1 MTQKTTGFPNYGA
14 DAMREELF
22 KLHLEEL
29 RLLTNFNEE
38 SRMAEAVHQ
47 EIVEAQAILDKEE
60 ATRTQ
65 VTRGLSKTHE
75 QLQLAFLNEQA
86 TLSSLQAKVEA
97 QKKEFAD
104 ARTQL
109 KTLNDAEVKMTRL
122 TREVSIQ
129 EANYRKYSENLE
141 QARIDHALET
151 DRISNISVVQAA
163 TFPIK
168 AVRPRKLLNLALG
181 LFLGIFGAIGLAF
194 FSEYLDHSIKTPEE
208 AEERLQLPALA
219 SIPRVRANRISPMSK
234 RRQDKTGDRIWD
246 IPARIR
252 QYYEVLG
259 EQLLLSSNGSTEKLR
274 VFAVVSCHRGEGVS
288 TVATNLSTWL
298 AQRGKGDVLLVDAN
312 TAHPSVHRI
321 FKRKLSP
328 GLVDVLENGQSNGDA
343 ILDSPV
349 QKLHIL
355 SAGNA
360 KVNLSQ
366 IFDSDRFTKQL
377 DSMKK
382 PYHFVV
388 IDLPAVSQTSI
399 VPRLA
404 SLCDGVII
412 VVEAERLRWEV
423 VQRMKER
430 LVKAQ
435 ADVLG
440 VVLNKRRF
448 PIPSWLYRTL

>member
-1 MTQKTTGFPNYGA
+1 
-14 DAMREELF
+14 
-22 KLHLEEL
+22 
-29 RLLTNFNEE
+29 
-38 SRMAEAVHQ
+38 
-47 EIVEAQAILDKEE
+47 
-60 ATRTQ
+60 
-65 VTRGLSKTHE
+65 
-75 QLQLAFLNEQA
+75 
-86 TLSSLQAKVEA
+86 
-97 QKKEFAD
+97 
-104 ARTQL
+104 
-109 KTLNDAEVKMTRL
+109 
-122 TREVSIQ
+122 
-129 EANYRKYSENLE
+129 
-141 QARIDHALET
+141 
-151 DRISNISVVQAA
+151 
-163 TFPIK
+163 
-168 AVRPRKLLNLALG
+168 
-181 LFLGIFGAIGLAF
+181 
-194 FSEYLDHSIKTPEE
+194 
-208 AEERLQLPALA
+208 
-219 SIPRVRANRISPMSK
+219 
-234 RRQDKTGDRIWD
+234 
-246 IPARIR
+246 
-252 QYYEVLG
+252 YEVLG

-288 TVATNLSTWL
+288 TIATNLSTWL

-377 DSMKK
+377 DLMKK

-423 VQRMKER
+423 VQKMKER

-448 PIPSWLYRTL
+448 YVPGWLYRTL